1 MKKFLKSRK
10 RWIAFFLAFLLVA
23 TTCITSSDAFLWATG
38 ENETTET
45 EQADNGPVEET
56 VEMDVEEEEPEKVE
70 GEADT
75 EGTEKVEGET
85 DTEGTEKVEG
95 ETDTEG
101 TETEEVSDGEN
112 QQALVDE
119 ETPEE
124 EVTEENQEI
133 VEEAVTYGYAV
144 YYYYD
149 GVEDE
154 DGRVEKEGALGD
166 AIFTS
171 AEKEVVYDGKDYV
184 LDHVE
189 NEEGKISEDATQN
202 VVKVYYVL
210 AEEVE
215 KVERSVKV
223 VSSLKGVETVE
234 EGTSVTLTAKLTGF
248 DDVEY
253 EIQWQRSEDGKDWED
268 VDGANDTE
276 YTFDITEETE
286 GYLWRVSVSTS
297 EA

>member
-1 MKKFLKSRK
+1 M
-10 RWIAFFLAFLLVA
+10 
-23 TTCITSSDAFLWATG
+23 
-38 ENETTET
+38 
-45 EQADNGPVEET
+45 EE
-56 VEMDVEEEEPEKVE
+56 
-70 GEADT
+70 
-75 EGTEKVEGET
+75 ET

-101 TETEEVSDGEN
+101 TETEEVSDGEE
-112 QQALVDE
+112 QQAPVDE

-124 EVTEENQEI
+124 EITEENPEI
-133 VEEAVTYGYAV
+133 IEEAVAYGYAV

-154 DGRVEKEGALGD
+154 SARVEKEGALGD

-171 AEKEVVYDGKDYV
+171 AEEEVVYDGKDYV

-189 NEEGKISEDATQN
+189 NEEGKISEDAEQN

-210 AEEVE
+210 AEEKIE

-248 DDVEY
+248 DDVDY
-253 EIQWQRSEDGKDWED
+253 EIQWQRSEDGTDWED